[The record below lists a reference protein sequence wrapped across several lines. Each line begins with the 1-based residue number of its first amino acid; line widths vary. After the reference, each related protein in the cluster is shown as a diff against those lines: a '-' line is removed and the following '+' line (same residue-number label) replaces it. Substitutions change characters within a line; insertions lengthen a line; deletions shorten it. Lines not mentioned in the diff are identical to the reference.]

1 MKAPHAIM
9 WTEEQMP
16 ARTMSLFALSVMLA
30 LCLAACQPM
39 DGTMPPPLVLLP
51 PTATRS
57 PTAPAPSPTPS
68 RTPIPRPTR
77 ADPPKPLA
85 VVTANATSSAWLA
98 RAELAPGR
106 SSPEDWRRIQERA
119 RGEARVVL
127 YSDTARALTAAESFM
142 RAYAGMAAEAYT
154 LSSHDIHLR
163 LLDDLQRDKSIA
175 DVYLVSD
182 APRTLQLWAQRR
194 LWTYVPDDL
203 SAVLPEPSRDPMLIH
218 HWSAFTLVYNPKV
231 SSQAPIDN
239 WWDLARPE
247 WRGRVVLPDPIG
259 DERTFYL
266 LATIAQHGQE
276 FAQAYRAEFGRE
288 LVLDADCINGGY
300 QWIKALLANQP
311 ILLPSDADVARLV
324 GNVKADR
331 AYIGLCGSEQYAKVQ
346 RGDLALTILYENMTP
361 TVGLRW
367 NTFLSLV
374 DQAPHPNAAKL
385 FVQWL
390 MGDRTGREG
399 YAPWHEP
406 GIYPARSDVPD
417 PKGAPPRQQ
426 LEQRLW
432 EIDAAH
438 IVANAQ
444 SVRDHIA
451 AHIGRPVGGR

>member
-1 MKAPHAIM
+1 
-9 WTEEQMP
+9 MP
-16 ARTMSLFALSVMLA
+16 ARTMSFFILLAILA
-30 LCLAACQPM
+30 LCLIACQPM
-39 DGTMPPPLVLLP
+39 DGTTPPLLALLP

-57 PTAPAPSPTPS
+57 PTTPAPSPTPS
-68 RTPIPRPTR
+68 RSPTPKPTN

-85 VVTANATSSAWLA
+85 TVAVNPTSSAWLA
-98 RAELAPGR
+98 RAELA
-106 SSPEDWRRIQERA
+106 SSNPLPENWERVRERA

-142 RAYAGMAAEAYT
+142 RAYAGITAEAYT
-154 LSSHDIHLR
+154 LSSHDIYLR
-163 LLDDLQRDKSIA
+163 FLDDLQRGKPTA

-194 LWTYVPDDL
+194 LWNYVPDNL
-203 SAVLPEPSRDPMLIH
+203 AAVLPEPSRSPMLVH

-231 SSQAPIDN
+231 SPQAPIDN
-239 WWDLARPE
+239 WWDLTRPE
-247 WRGRVVLPDPIG
+247 WRGRVALPDPVG

-266 LATIAQHGQE
+266 MATIAQHGEE
-276 FAQAYRAEFGRE
+276 FTQAYRAEFGRE

-311 ILLPSDADVARLV
+311 ILLTSDAEVAHLV
-324 GNVKADR
+324 GNAKADK

-346 RGDLALTILYENMTP
+346 RGDLALTILYENMAP
-361 TVGLRW
+361 TAGLKW
-367 NTFLSLV
+367 NTYLALV
-374 DQAPHPNAAKL
+374 DQALHPNAAKL
-385 FVQWL
+385 LVQWL
-390 MGDRTGREG
+390 MGDQAGRDG
-399 YAPWHEP
+399 YAPWHES

-432 EIDAAH
+432 EMDAAY
-438 IVANAQ
+438 IIADTQ
-444 SVRDHIA
+444 PVRDHIA

>member
-1 MKAPHAIM
+1 
-9 WTEEQMP
+9 MP
-16 ARTMSLFALSVMLA
+16 ARTMSFFTLIVMLA
-30 LCLAACQPM
+30 LCLVACQPM
-39 DGTMPPPLVLLP
+39 DGTMPPPLALLP

-57 PTAPAPSPTPS
+57 PTAPASSPTPS
-68 RTPIPRPTR
+68 RSPMPKPTN

-85 VVTANATSSAWLA
+85 TVTANATSSAWLVH
-98 RAELAPGR
+98 AELA
-106 SSPEDWRRIQERA
+106 SSNLLSEDWKRIQELA
-119 RGEARVVL
+119 RGEARTVL

-154 LSSHDIHLR
+154 LSSYDIYLR
-163 LLDDLQRDKSIA
+163 LLDDLQRDKPTA

-182 APRTLQLWAQRR
+182 APRTLQLWAQKR

-203 SAVLPEPSRDPMLIH
+203 AAALPEHSRSPILVH
-218 HWSAFTLVYNPKV
+218 HWSAFTLVYNPKA

-239 WWDLARPE
+239 WWDLTRPE
-247 WRGRVVLPDPIG
+247 WRGQVALPDPVG

-266 LATIAQHGQE
+266 MATIAQHGEE
-276 FAQAYRAEFGRE
+276 FTQAYRAEFGHE

-311 ILLPSDADVARLV
+311 ILLTSDAEVAHLV
-324 GNVKADR
+324 GNAKTDKT
-331 AYIGLCGSEQYAKVQ
+331 YIGLCGSEQYAKVQ
-346 RGDLALTILYENMTP
+346 RGDLALTILYENMAP
-361 TVGLRW
+361 TAGLKW
-367 NTFLSLV
+367 NTYLALV
-374 DQAPHPNAAKL
+374 DRAPHPNAAKL
-385 FVQWL
+385 FVRWL
-390 MGDRTGREG
+390 MGDPLGRDG

-406 GIYPARSDVPD
+406 GIYPARGDVPD

-432 EIDAAH
+432 EMDATH
-438 IVANAQ
+438 IIANAQ

>member
-1 MKAPHAIM
+1 ML
-9 WTEEQMP
+9 
-16 ARTMSLFALSVMLA
+16 ARTMSFFTLLVILA
-30 LCLAACQPM
+30 LCLAACQPI
-39 DGTMPPPLVLLP
+39 DGATLPPLAWLP

-68 RTPIPRPTR
+68 RTPIPSPTN

-85 VVTANATSSAWLA
+85 TVTANATSLAWLV
-98 RAELAPGR
+98 RAELA
-106 SSPEDWRRIQERA
+106 SSNPLPEDWKRIRERA

-127 YSDTARALTAAESFM
+127 YSDTARALTAAESFT

-154 LSSHDIHLR
+154 LGSHDIYLR
-163 LLDDLQRDKSIA
+163 LLDDLQRNKPTA

-194 LWTYVPDDL
+194 LWTYVPGDL
-203 SAVLPEPSRDPMLIH
+203 TAMLPEPSRSPMLVH
-218 HWSAFTLVYNPKV
+218 HWSVFALVYNPQV
-231 SSQAPIDN
+231 SSQVPIDN
-239 WWDLARPE
+239 WWDLTRPE
-247 WRGRVVLPDPIG
+247 WRGRVALPDPIG

-266 LATIAQHGQE
+266 LATITQHGEE

-311 ILLPSDADVARLV
+311 ILLASDADVARLV

-331 AYIGLCGSEQYAKVQ
+331 AYVGLCGSEQYAKVQ
-346 RGDLALTILYENMTP
+346 RGTLALTILYENLAPMA
-361 TVGLRW
+361 GFKW
-367 NTFLSLV
+367 NTYLALV

-390 MGDRTGREG
+390 MGDQAGRDG

-417 PKGAPPRQQ
+417 PKGAPPRRQ

-432 EIDAAH
+432 EMDAAY
-438 IVANAQ
+438 IIANAQ